1 MSWIAGSIRSRFFMA
16 EANGACP
23 SIPCKKDRECKN
35 CLQKLS
41 ASVLLRI
48 LFYKN
53 RHLSHVFAAPSLL
66 FSLDKRKHNVP
77 NKEESMNNRKRSW
90 LEKCLVVFGLAT
102 LMMLSLTST
111 VQAQANDDEGEPEFE
126 LVTLYLEFNPTDN
139 EAEVVTVVDAEV
151 GLKVLKVIAPND
163 KTVLSLTSKNTPN
176 LGQGEVLVKTPELS
190 LDEIKAVY
198 PAGVYRFRGTTVDDG
213 DRVIGEVTL
222 SHELLAAPVISTRA
236 TGQPGFQ

>member
-1 MSWIAGSIRSRFFMA
+1 
-16 EANGACP
+16 
-23 SIPCKKDRECKN
+23 
-35 CLQKLS
+35 
-41 ASVLLRI
+41 
-48 LFYKN
+48 
-53 RHLSHVFAAPSLL
+53 
-66 FSLDKRKHNVP
+66 
-77 NKEESMNNRKRSW
+77 MNNRKRSW
-90 LEKCLVVFGLAT
+90 LEKYLVVFGLAT

-111 VQAQANDDEGEPEFE
+111 VQAQTNDDEGEPEFE
-126 LVTLYLEFNPTDN
+126 LVTLYLEFNATDN

-198 PAGVYRFRGTTVDDG
+198 PAGVYRFRGTTVDGG

-222 SHELLAAPVISTRA
+222 SHDLLPAPVISIPSNGA
-236 TGQPGFQ
+236 TGVPVTGQIITWAPVAGASGYFLELENDETEATLTVDLPADASSFAIPNGLLLPNTEYEVSLGAIGANGNRVFSEISFTTGS